1 MQPSCKFVGI
11 RPEPL
16 VNDPYM
22 NVKRVLKVT
31 GKILLWIAAVWA
43 ALIIILQIVLSS
55 SFLTKTA
62 NRLASEYL
70 DADVSIGK
78 LSFSTLR
85 HFPNVSVKVDSVTV
99 TYPADRFAGLQDG
112 AFLLR
117 AGCGEEADTLASLG
131 SFSAA
136 VNVAALA
143 AGQIRIPY
151 IGITAPRLF
160 AKDFGNGKAN
170 WNIVKEGAAEEDEA
184 EEVSDSTSSS
194 GGLPFKIVIDR
205 VSLRDRMTLVYCS
218 VPDTIYATVLLKEM
232 NLRLANQ
239 KFGGKKK
246 AGEAIAE
253 AIPDSLKMRLDSL
266 DRLEASSDGLPGSDG
281 GFDGA
286 PEDRPEP
293 TPDMIEQFKT
303 RQAQMSE
310 KAGEAMREFR
320 QAPGESVKEAKKA
333 MRDIGGGGRLSFR
346 VDSLAVG
353 GRMGGDTLSFR
364 MDMLDLS
371 GRGNRINLRAS
382 ARANVA
388 MRSLGRVSVPM
399 ELRSRFSF
407 LRGGKP
413 GVRISGFKATVADIP
428 FYMDAD
434 LRFPGDSIYV
444 KGKFGVQ
451 ECVVSDVLGYFDKTA
466 FAPLLA
472 QLHTDARL
480 SLDATATGYYSSSS
494 GTLPAVSATLR
505 IPESS
510 LRYDLIDSDNTLAID
525 VTASMDSKGST
536 SVSLSELSVYGM
548 GISLFASGSAGD
560 LLGRDPLFGFD
571 AKVGVSLDTL
581 RPLVRDSLGY
591 IIGGSLEFAAKGSLR
606 QSQMSMARIAEADLS
621 GSLSTPRL
629 VAISPSDSIALR
641 LDSLDVKI
649 YSFENEHS
657 RTPGQDDRLLGLEAS
672 LDSLN
677 ANYKRSIDIRVAD
690 LSMRAMSDGS
700 LVSSLDSTST
710 SADSNAFFP
719 FGGNIK
725 AGLLAMQD
733 QNDQRLGLRGTDNRF
748 SLFPSRENPAIPVLR
763 LSSETDLLYA
773 VTSDTR
779 ASMHNLEMDATAAM
793 NSIERK
799 AKARAFLD
807 SLAKANPDVPKDSL
821 RFLLRSGRGDHR
833 PPEGLSEDDFK
844 GSDLDLRLDAA
855 LAKYFM
861 DWDIEGSVK
870 LERAGVGTPMLPLRN
885 SLEGVDASFNNNEV
899 SVNNFHLTSGSSAL
913 DVGLKISNLRP
924 VLMGRGRLMVDVGIV
939 SDSLNANE
947 LIAAYLKGQEYIKAE
962 TYLDTTSLDTYTDA
976 FEETYVLEDLAD
988 TTVSMGLIVIP
999 KNLLVNATLDV
1010 KNIGYSNLSID
1021 TLCAS
1026 VKVQDRVAQI
1036 SGARAVSNMGSMGF
1050 EGFYSTQSKED
1061 ISAGFDL
1068 TMEDITAEDVVALIP
1083 AVDSLMPM
1091 LTAFKGKLGCT
1102 LSATTE
1108 IDTLMNLKPS
1118 TLNGVLRIQGQGLTL
1133 EDDEAIQKLVKLLM
1147 FKNKENWQIDS
1158 MTVEG
1163 IVSDS
1168 VLEIFPFVL
1177 KVDRYTLALSG
1188 VQNLDTSFKY
1198 HISVIKSPLPFR
1210 IGLNIKGNLEKYKFG
1225 IGKAKYKSA
1234 DVPVFSTVIDETR
1247 LSLTE
1252 SIRNVFQR
1260 GVDNIMRD
1268 NGAQSAIQRRKEEIG
1283 YVPAYDEE
1291 MDEISEE
1298 EQAELD
1304 AYSESE

>member
-1 MQPSCKFVGI
+1 
-11 RPEPL
+11 
-16 VNDPYM
+16 M
-22 NVKRVLKVT
+22 NVRRILKIT
-31 GKILLWIAAVWA
+31 GKVLLWIVGVWA
-43 ALIIILQIVLSS
+43 ALVIILQIVLSP

-62 NRLASEYL
+62 NKLVADYV
-70 DADVSIGK
+70 DANVSIGRV
-78 LSFSTLR
+78 SCSTLR
-85 HFPNVSVKVDSVTV
+85 HFPNVSLRVDGVTV
-99 TYPADRFAGLQDG
+99 TYPSDKFPEIQNSAR
-112 AFLLR
+112 LLR
-117 AGCGEEADTLASLG
+117 AGTGEEADTLASLG

-151 IGITAPRLF
+151 IGVSAPRLF
-160 AKDFGNGKAN
+160 AKDFGDGGVN
-170 WNIVKEGAAEEDEA
+170 WDILKSLSDETVEEET
-184 EEVSDSTSSS
+184 DSTSSFN
-194 GGLPFKIVIDR
+194 LPLKIVIDR

-218 VPDTIYATVLLKEM
+218 VPDTIYATVLLKEI

-239 KFGGKKK
+239 KFGGRKK
-246 AGEAIAE
+246 AGEAIAG
-253 AIPDSLKMRLDSL
+253 ALPDSLKPRMDSL
-266 DRLEASSDGLPGSDG
+266 GRPLDAPDGMPRLGEGPEGHNPNL
-281 GFDGA
+281 A
-286 PEDRPEP
+286 PADTEP
-293 TPDMIEQFKT
+293 TPDMIEAFKT

-310 KAGEAMREFR
+310 RAGEAMREFR
-320 QAPGESVKEAKKA
+320 EAPGESVKEAKKA

-364 MDMLDLS
+364 MDMLDIH
-371 GRGNRINLRAS
+371 GRGNRIGLRAS

-388 MRSLGRVSVPM
+388 MRSLGRVSIPL

-413 GVRISGFKATVADIP
+413 GIRISDFIASVADIP

-444 KGKFGVQ
+444 KGRFGVK
-451 ECVVSDVLGYFDKTA
+451 ECVVSDLLGYFDQTA
-466 FAPLLA
+466 FAPLLS
-472 QLHTDARL
+472 QVQTDAKV
-480 SLDATATGYYSSSS
+480 SLDVSADGHYSSAS
-494 GTLPAVSATLR
+494 GSLPAISATLR
-505 IPESS
+505 VPESS
-510 LRYDLIDSDNTLAID
+510 LRYELIDSDNKLKLD
-525 VTASMDSKGST
+525 VTAAMSSKGTT
-536 SVSLSELSVYGM
+536 SVSLNELSVYGM
-548 GISLFASGSAGD
+548 GISLAASGSAAD
-560 LLGRDPLFGFD
+560 LLGRDPLFAFD
-571 AKVGVSLDTL
+571 ASVGVSLDTL

-591 IIGGSLEFAAKGSLR
+591 IIGGSLDFAAKGSLR

-621 GSLSTPRL
+621 GKLSTPGL
-629 VAISPSDSIALR
+629 VVISPSDSIAMR
-641 LDSLDVKI
+641 LDSLEI
-649 YSFENEHS
+649 NLYSFENEHP
-657 RTPGQDDRLLGLEAS
+657 RNPGQDDRLLGLDAS

-677 ANYKRSIDIRVAD
+677 ANYKRSIDIRAAD

-700 LVSSLDSTST
+700 LVSALDSTST

-733 QNDQRLGLRGTDNRF
+733 KDSQKLGLRGTDNRF
-748 SLFPSRENPAIPVLR
+748 SLFPKRDNPSVPMLR
-763 LSSETDLLYA
+763 LSSNTELLYM

-779 ASMHNLEMDATAAM
+779 AALHSLDMEATAAM
-793 NSIERK
+793 NSIERR
-799 AKARAFLD
+799 ARARAFLD

-821 RFLLRSGRGDHR
+821 RFLLREGRGGHR
-833 PPEGLSEDDFK
+833 PPQGLSEDDFRS
-844 GSDLDLRLDAA
+844 SDLDLSLDAT

-861 DWDIEGSVK
+861 DWDIEGSIK
-870 LERAGVGTPMLPLRN
+870 LERAGLGTPMFPIRN
-885 SLEGVDASFNNNEV
+885 SLEEVDASFNNNEV
-899 SVNNFHLTSGSSAL
+899 SVNNFHVSSGSSSL

-924 VLMGRGRLMVDVGIV
+924 VLMGRGRLKVDADIV

-962 TYLDTTSLDTYTDA
+962 TYLDTTSLDAYTDA
-976 FEETYVLEDLAD
+976 FEETYVIEDLAD
-988 TTVSMGLIVIP
+988 TTASLGLIVIP
-999 KNLLVNATLDV
+999 RNLLVNATLDARH
-1010 KNIGYSNLSID
+1010 IGYSNLSID
-1021 TLCAS
+1021 TLCAA

-1036 SGARAVSNMGSMGF
+1036 SGARLVSNMGSMGF
-1050 EGFYSTQSKED
+1050 EGFYSTKSKED
-1061 ISAGFDL
+1061 ITAGFDL

-1108 IDTLMNLKPS
+1108 IDTLMNFKPA
-1118 TLNGVLRIQGQGLTL
+1118 TLNGVMRINGQGLTL
-1133 EDDEAIQKLVKLLM
+1133 EDDEAIQKMVKLLM
-1147 FKNKENWQIDS
+1147 FKNKDSWQIDS

-1168 VLEIFPFVL
+1168 KLEIFPFVL

-1188 VQNLDTSFKY
+1188 IQNLDTSFKY

-1210 IGLNIKGNLEKYKFG
+1210 LGLNIKGNLEKYKFG

-1234 DVPVFSTVIDETR
+1234 NVPVFTTVIDETR
-1247 LSLTE
+1247 LNLTE

-1260 GVDNIMRD
+1260 GVDNIIRE
-1268 NGAQSAIQRRKEEIG
+1268 NEAQSAIQRRKEELN
-1283 YVPAYDEE
+1283 YTAAYDEE
-1291 MDEISEE
+1291 MEEISDE

-1304 AYSESE
+1304 SYSESEEEESE